1 MQCSFCNKEAFS
13 GSGGILFSDVT
24 DFVTENVSSIED
36 GRYFCKPCNKNIAHY
51 RSLVRHVKDRH
62 LEHKIKYH
70 CPYCVKMA
78 PNKAAFRQ
86 HVKRL
91 HTPEEYK
98 SLDMDQCAF
107 YDTHPYSNV
116 NKYKCPHCNVDK
128 ILPSPMALRH
138 HIRNYHGIAQSKGLN
153 FDDFK
158 IHADEDVS
166 DE

>member
-1 MQCSFCNKEAFS
+1 MFLRNSV
-13 GSGGILFSDVT
+13 FSDVT

-62 LEHKIKYH
+62 LELKIKYH

-98 SLDMDQCAF
+98 SLNMEQCAF

-116 NKYKCPHCNVDK
+116 NKYKCPHCTGVEK
-128 ILPSPMALRH
+128 IVPSPMALRH

-153 FDDFK
+153 FDQYK
-158 IHADEDVS
+158 IQADEDES
-166 DE
+166 NE